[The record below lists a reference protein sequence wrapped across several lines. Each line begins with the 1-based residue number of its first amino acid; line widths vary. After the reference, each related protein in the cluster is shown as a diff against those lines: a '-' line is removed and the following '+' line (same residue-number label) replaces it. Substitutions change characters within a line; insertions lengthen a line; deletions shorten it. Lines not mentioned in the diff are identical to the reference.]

1 MRGFYYL
8 FTGFLSISLFAATL
22 SAEESTKSLIG
33 NQVDNFSLKDFRG
46 KDVQLS
52 DQQKSKLTVVA
63 FMGTECPL
71 AKLYGDRLQ
80 KLSDE
85 FAKQGVAFYAIMS
98 NQQDSLTE
106 IAAYARKHN
115 ITFPV
120 LKDAGNHVADQF
132 GAVRTP
138 EVFLLDQD
146 HKIRYH
152 GRVDDQYGVGYIRD
166 EPNREDL
173 KVAITELLA
182 GKPVSVATTKPVG
195 CFIGR
200 IREPDPTSTVTYSNQ
215 ISRLFQKH
223 CVECHRKG
231 EIAPFELTEYEEVAG
246 WAETIAEVVRDQRM
260 PPWHADPAHGKFIND
275 RSMTK
280 AEKELIYQW
289 VDNGAPEGDRSQ
301 LPKPQEYVTGWKL
314 PQKPDA
320 VFYMDE
326 KPFTVP
332 AQAGKRGVK
341 YQYFTVDPGFTE
353 DKWISGAEALPG
365 NRAVV
370 HHILVFARP
379 PQGKVVRVFGEADQF
394 LVGYVP
400 GSREVMY
407 HPGMA
412 KKIPAG
418 SKLVFQMHYTP
429 IGTEQ
434 LDRSKVGLVF
444 ADESKITH
452 QVVTAHVINEDFV
465 RRRIKIP
472 ANDDNFKIE
481 ATSPPNTR
489 EALLLSY
496 MPHMHLR
503 GKSFRY
509 ELRKKADEPGKVLI
523 DVPAFDFNWQT
534 AYGVAEPIPLEVG
547 DYIHCVA
554 HYNNS
559 DSNLSNPNP
568 DKEVPW
574 GDQTWHEM
582 MIGYFNVAIP
592 KDKATEEN
600 MFKTVAFRL
609 VRRRDKN
616 ENGQL
621 EQSEVPLRE
630 LPIFFQADQD
640 KDKIVTVD
648 ELAKIL
654 EKTRG
659 QEKK

>member
-1 MRGFYYL
+1 MQRFYYL
-8 FTGFLSISLFAATL
+8 IPGFLSVCLFT
-22 SAEESTKSLIG
+22 SAVFAESTDSLIG
-33 NQVDNFSLKDFRG
+33 NKVDNFSLKDFRG
-46 KDVQLS
+46 KTVQLS
-52 DQQKSKLTVVA
+52 DQQDKKLVVIA
-63 FMGTECPL
+63 FLGTECPL

-80 KLSDE
+80 KLSADYSP
-85 FAKQGVAFYAIMS
+85 QGVAFYAIMS

-106 IAAYARKHN
+106 IAAYARKHE

-120 LKDAGNHVADQF
+120 LKDAGNHVADQM

-138 EVFLLDQD
+138 EVFVLDQER
-146 HKIRYH
+146 KIRYH
-152 GRVDDQYGVGYIRD
+152 GRVDDQYGVGYLRD

-173 KVAITELLA
+173 KEALTELLA
-182 GKPVSVATTKPVG
+182 NKPVSVASTKPVG

-200 IREPDPTSTVTYSNQ
+200 IREPDANSTVTYSNQ

-231 EIAPFELTEYEEVAG
+231 EIAPFELTEYQEVAG
-246 WAETIAEVVRDQRM
+246 WAETIAEVVRDHRM
-260 PPWHADPAHGKFIND
+260 PPWHANPAHGKFSND
-275 RSMTK
+275 RSLTK
-280 AEKELIYQW
+280 EEKELIYQW
-289 VDNGAPEGDRSQ
+289 VENGAPEGDPKD
-301 LPKPQEYVTGWKL
+301 LPAPQTFVTGWKL

-320 VFYMDE
+320 VFYMDD

-353 DKWISGAEALPG
+353 DKWITGAEALPG

-370 HHILVFARP
+370 HHILIFARP
-379 PQGKVVRVFGEADQF
+379 PQGNRVRVFGEGDQF

-400 GSREVMY
+400 GSREVML

-434 LDRSKVGLVF
+434 QDRSKVGLVF
-444 ADESKITH
+444 TEESKVTH
-452 QVVTAHVINEDFV
+452 QVVTAQVINEDFV
-465 RRRIKIP
+465 RRRFKID

-481 ATSPPNTR
+481 ATSPPNDR
-489 EALLLSY
+489 KGLLLSY
-496 MPHMHLR
+496 MPHMHVR

-509 ELRKKADEPGKVLI
+509 ELRKTPDQPGEILL

-534 AYGVAEPIPLEVG
+534 AYGIEKPIPIEIG

-568 DKEVPW
+568 NEPVPW

-592 KDKATEEN
+592 KEEAKEEN
-600 MFKTVAFRL
+600 QFKTVAFRL

-616 ENGQL
+616 SNGQL
-621 EQSEVPLRE
+621 EQSEVPLTE
-630 LPIFFQADQD
+630 LPLFFKADQN
-640 KDKIVTVD
+640 KDAIVTVD
-648 ELAKIL
+648 ELAAMI

-659 QEKK
+659 EKKE